1 MSRMIEN
8 IARLSIPLLI
18 LAPLGAWQLIE
29 ILIWVGGRLAG

>member
-8 IARLSIPLLI
+8 ITRLAIPLLI

-29 ILIWVGGRLAG
+29 ILIWIGGRLTG